1 MTTREVIEARTPPTE
16 PSVRRA
22 LELLHG
28 PHAELEAL
36 ASELARGL
44 TGGAEDVFVDRPN
57 RLLFATDASIY
68 EMEPVAVVY
77 PRTREDVQHVVRVAA
92 ERRVPVLSRGA
103 GTSLAGQT
111 VNHAIVLDCSRHMSD
126 LIELNVDEQW
136 ARVEPG
142 IVVDELN
149 RLLKRHGL
157 QYPID
162 TSTRNRATVGG
173 GIGNNS
179 CGAHS
184 CVYGKTIDQV
194 ISLDVVLSDAS
205 TATFEELAG
214 PRLAAK
220 LDLPGP
226 EGAIYRGTR
235 EIAHAHRAEIDARY
249 PKIQRRVSGYNLDA
263 ALDEDRINLS
273 EVVVGSEGTLAVV
286 TEAKVKVVPLPAMKG
301 LAAVHCRDIVEAAR
315 ATVAALAHD
324 VSAIELVGEAIIER
338 CRESIGYAKLLDRVV
353 GDPGAIL
360 IVEFYGES
368 AAELEAKLN
377 TLASDILSSGLAYS
391 VPTTIDNGEQARWWR
406 IREAGLGLLMSVKGD
421 AKPIAIVED
430 TAVAPEKLA
439 DFITRFEAVVQ
450 SRGTTAAYYGHAS
463 VGCLH
468 IRPLVNVK
476 TEDGLDT
483 TEAIATDI
491 AALVLEFGGSLS
503 GEHGDGILRG
513 VFTEKMFGSEIAQAF
528 RELKRTWD
536 PQGLLNPGKI
546 IDTPGF
552 RDNLRLGPAT
562 VNRELDTHLDFN
574 AEGGFA
580 RAVELC
586 NGQGACRKLDGGM
599 CPSYMVTLEEEH
611 STRGRANL
619 LRQALNGVVPA
630 SELTG
635 TRIQEALDLCVEC
648 KACKSECPSGVDMAK
663 LKYEVLTQY
672 HEQHGLPLRA
682 RMFGRIRTIS
692 RIGSPI
698 APLVNLVNR
707 NPLVRLAMH
716 RLGGIHRHRPLP
728 VLARRSLRRRLAGR
742 AAQPEAPRGDVV
754 LFDDTFTQYY
764 QPEVGEAATAVLEA
778 LGYRV
783 RLVERLGCC
792 GRPLI
797 SKGQL
802 GTAREWAAANI
813 DRLAPYAAAGTPIVG
828 VEPSCLLTLR
838 DEYPELVA
846 TEDATRVAASALLL
860 DELIARLAG
869 EDPEAVRAIFGAPSE
884 TGNRGDVLLH
894 GHCHQ
899 KALVGMDATE
909 TALSIAGY
917 RPSTIDSACCGM
929 AGSFGFEAEHYE
941 ISKAMAWRT
950 LVPAVDAAPS
960 DTAIAV
966 TGVSCRQQIGHFS
979 SREPRHVAEYLAEA
993 LVSRQPG
1000 RPA

>member
-1 MTTREVIEARTPPTE
+1 MTTRDVIEAPTPPGQ
-16 PSVRRA
+16 PSVQHA
-22 LELLHG
+22 LDLLHG
-28 PHAELEAL
+28 PDAELEAL
-36 ASELARGL
+36 ASQLARGL
-44 TGGAEDVFVDRPN
+44 SSGAEDVFVDRPN

-77 PRTREDVQHVVRVAA
+77 PRTREDIQHVVRVAA
-92 ERRVPVLSRGA
+92 ERQLAVLSRGA

-111 VNHAIVLDCSRHMSD
+111 VNHAIVLDCSRHMSA
-126 LIELNVDEQW
+126 LLELNLEQQW

-149 RLLKRHGL
+149 RLLKPHGL

-162 TSTRNRATVGG
+162 TSTKNRATVGG

-205 TATFEELAG
+205 ATTFEELAG

-235 EIAHAHRAEIDARY
+235 EIAVAHRDEIDARY

-263 ALDEDRINLS
+263 ALDNDRINLS
-273 EVVVGSEGTLAVV
+273 EVIVGSEGTLAVV

-301 LAAVHCRDIVEAAR
+301 LAAVHCRDIVEAAH
-315 ATVAALAHD
+315 ATVAALKHD
-324 VSAIELVGEAIIER
+324 VSAIELVGEAIIDR
-338 CRESIGYAKLLDRVV
+338 CRESIGYSKLLDRVI

-360 IVEFYGES
+360 MVEFYGDS
-368 AAELEAKLN
+368 VAELDAKLEA
-377 TLASDILSSGLAYS
+377 LASDLLATGLAYS
-391 VPTTIDNGEQARWWR
+391 VPTTTDNGEQARWWR

-421 AKPIAIVED
+421 AKPVAIVED
-430 TAVAPEKLA
+430 TAVPPEKLA
-439 DFITRFEAVVQ
+439 DYLTRFDAIVQ
-450 SRGTTAAYYGHAS
+450 SHGTTAAYYGHAS

-491 AALVLEFGGSLS
+491 AELVLEFGGSLS

-513 VFTEKMFGSEIAQAF
+513 VFTEKMFGPDITEAF

-546 IDTPGF
+546 VDTPGF

-562 VNRELDTHLDFN
+562 VNREVATHLDFS
-574 AEGGFA
+574 AEGGLA

-663 LKYEVLTQY
+663 LKYEVLTQH
-672 HEQHGLPLRA
+672 HEEHGLPLRA
-682 RMFGRIRTIS
+682 RMFGRIRTVS
-692 RIGSPI
+692 RIGSPA
-698 APLVNLVNR
+698 APIVNFINR
-707 NPLVRLAMH
+707 NPLVRLALH
-716 RLGGIHRHRPLP
+716 RFAGIHRKRPLP
-728 VLARRSLRRRLAGR
+728 VLARHSLRRRLAGR
-742 AAQPEAPRGDVV
+742 ASRPDAPRGDVV
-754 LFDDTFTQYY
+754 FFDDTFTQYY
-764 QPEVGEAATAVLEA
+764 QPEVGQAATAILEA

-783 RLVERLGCC
+783 TLVERLGCC

-802 GTAREWAAANI
+802 ATAREWASANV
-813 DRLAPYAAAGTPIVG
+813 DRLAPYATAGIPIVG

-838 DEYPELVA
+838 DEYPELVKS
-846 TEDATRVAASALLL
+846 EDARHVAGAALLL
-860 DELIARLAG
+860 DELLVQLA
-869 EDPEAVRAIFGAPSE
+869 EENPHAVQSIFHSE
-884 TGNRGDVLLH
+884 TRGDVLVH

-909 TALSIAGY
+909 SALRLAGY
-917 RPSTIDSACCGM
+917 TAATIDSACCGM

-941 ISKAMAWRT
+941 LSEAMARRT
-950 LVPAVDAAPS
+950 LVPAVDAASS

-979 SREPRHVAEYLAEA
+979 TREPRHVAEYLADA
-993 LVSRQPG
+993 LVSRQQGP
-1000 RPA
+1000 PA